1 MEQTN
6 LGYRIRERRRALNLT
21 QATLADAMGC
31 ATGTISGWE
40 NGTFK
45 PDIDTVDKLAIFLG
59 TTSAYLL
66 GYTNKPEREAV
77 TEMPAQVISRGI
89 DDEDPARFVVTEAEY
104 TMLRAYRAADDRAR
118 EDALVILQAHKR

>member
-1 MEQTN
+1 MDQTN
-6 LGYRIRERRRALNLT
+6 LGYRIRERRRTLNLT

-45 PDIDTVDKLAIFLG
+45 PDIDTVDRLAIFLG

-66 GYTNKPEREAV
+66 GYTNSPEREAAAS
-77 TEMPAQVISRGI
+77 MPAKIITRGGQE
-89 DDEDPARFVVTEAEY
+89 EDPARLVLTENEY
-104 TMLRAYRAADDRAR
+104 LVLQTYRSADDRAR
-118 EDALVILQAHKR
+118 QDALLIMQANKR